1 MEAEI
6 LRKKEHINF
15 ATNFEKARGFVRS
28 NWKSKNFNPNDD
40 PTKQDS
46 STDDSE
52 LEARERAERGDRVDT
67 MSDEWDKSPVKL
79 KRNKSDKL
87 STAES
92 QNQLVDLTASQDHPS
107 SRPTVEEQID
117 VLNNIRLYNKALPKK
132 R

>member
-15 ATNFEKARGFVRS
+15 ATNFEKARGFVRT

-46 STDDSE
+46 STDESE
-52 LEARERAERGDRVDT
+52 LEARELAERNDNVDT
-67 MSDEWDKSPVKL
+67 MSDDWDKSKSPVKTQ
-79 KRNKSDKL
+79 RNKSDKL

-92 QNQLVDLTASQDHPS
+92 
-107 SRPTVEEQID
+107 
-117 VLNNIRLYNKALPKK
+117 
-132 R
+132 

>member
-46 STDDSE
+46 STDESE
-52 LEARERAERGDRVDT
+52 LEARERAERADNVDT
-67 MSDEWDKSPVKL
+67 MSDEWDKSKSPAKL
-79 KRNKSDKL
+79 RRNKSDKL

-92 QNQLVDLTASQDHPS
+92 QN
-107 SRPTVEEQID
+107 
-117 VLNNIRLYNKALPKK
+117 
-132 R
+132 

>member
-92 QNQLVDLTASQDHPS
+92 QN
-107 SRPTVEEQID
+107 
-117 VLNNIRLYNKALPKK
+117 
-132 R
+132 